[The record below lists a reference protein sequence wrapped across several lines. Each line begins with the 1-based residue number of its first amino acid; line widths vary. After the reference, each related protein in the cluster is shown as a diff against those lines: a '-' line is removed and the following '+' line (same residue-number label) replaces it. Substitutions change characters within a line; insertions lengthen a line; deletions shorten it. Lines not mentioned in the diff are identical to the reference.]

1 MSDAPL
7 VKSRVIFVRHGQTD
21 FNIGGRVQGVIDIEL
36 NEVGR
41 AQAAKMGPVVAA
53 LQPDAIVSSDL
64 SRAMDTAHEISRHS
78 GVEVVVDPRIRER
91 NFGAF
96 EGMSRDEM
104 LAEHPQWYREWR
116 ATGDCAG
123 AQIESREDV
132 GQRFAEVVTEVVN
145 ATPGTYVFVSHGS
158 AITQGI
164 TQLLGI
170 APGSWSGLRGLDN
183 CHWSILE
190 QADRSPYWRLVGHNI
205 GA

>member
-1 MSDAPL
+1 MSGASL
-7 VKSRVIFVRHGQTD
+7 AKSRVIFVRHGQTD

-36 NEVGR
+36 NEAGR
-41 AQAAKMGPVVAA
+41 AQAASMGPLVAA
-53 LQPDAIVSSDL
+53 LQPDVIVSSDL
-64 SRAMDTAHEISRHS
+64 SRAMDTALEISIHV
-78 GVEVVVDPRIRER
+78 GLEVVADPRIRER

-96 EGMSRDEM
+96 EGMTRDEM
-104 LAEHPQWYREWR
+104 LAQHPKWYRDWR
-116 ATGDCAG
+116 SSGDCAQ
-123 AQIESREDV
+123 AQVESREDV
-132 GQRFAEVVTEVVN
+132 GERFAEAAKEVVS
-145 ATPGTYVFVSHGS
+145 TGPGTYVFVSHGS

-164 TQLLGI
+164 THMLGI